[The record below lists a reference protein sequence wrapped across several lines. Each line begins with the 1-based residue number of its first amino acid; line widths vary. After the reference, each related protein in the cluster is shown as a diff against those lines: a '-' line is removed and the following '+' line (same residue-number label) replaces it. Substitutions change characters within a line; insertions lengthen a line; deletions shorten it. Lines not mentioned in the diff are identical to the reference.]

1 MAYEIELH
9 YGFERSHDTYE
20 TYHAFEATDIEEE
33 ADDAAIEAKLADL
46 LDCRPDD
53 EDFDCKSMRITL
65 PERTVERIRAEGYAA
80 GRVGIL
86 AQMIEGPWSNDAC
99 KGYAIMAMVRAGLN
113 PETIRKVSGAMTD
126 CFDDTTVAEA
136 GRYYV
141 KGAVR

>member
-33 ADDAAIEAKLADL
+33 ADDAAIEAKLAGL
-46 LDCRPDD
+46 LDCSPDD
-53 EDFDCKSMRITL
+53 VAL

-86 AQMIEGPWSNDAC
+86 AQMIEGPWNNDAC
-99 KGYAIMAMVRAGLN
+99 KGYAIMAMERAGLD